1 MSNIMRDIYVT
12 HGDKTI
18 KFGTYLF
25 KSESYDENVN
35 KLLLSN
41 QLSVEGFLKYI
52 ENEETQKII
61 KTKVDQTGNSAL
73 YDKLKDE
80 IKTKVINYFHKYRN
94 RIFKESYRYQ
104 KVRFEKN
111 FPFEKYTYYIDYC
124 RYYTE
129 RSLPENFKILI
140 PANSFY
146 YLKVTDGI
154 VNKVIRKYSSD
165 RNNYREYTP
174 LSDNLEYFKVTY

>member
-61 KTKVDQTGNSAL
+61 KYGENRKWMERRVGNPNYNNAIIILVVNLTTREADQ
-73 YDKLKDE
+73 
-80 IKTKVINYFHKYRN
+80 
-94 RIFKESYRYQ
+94 
-104 KVRFEKN
+104 
-111 FPFEKYTYYIDYC
+111 C
-124 RYYTE
+124 
-129 RSLPENFKILI
+129 
-140 PANSFY
+140 
-146 YLKVTDGI
+146 
-154 VNKVIRKYSSD
+154 
-165 RNNYREYTP
+165 
-174 LSDNLEYFKVTY
+174 